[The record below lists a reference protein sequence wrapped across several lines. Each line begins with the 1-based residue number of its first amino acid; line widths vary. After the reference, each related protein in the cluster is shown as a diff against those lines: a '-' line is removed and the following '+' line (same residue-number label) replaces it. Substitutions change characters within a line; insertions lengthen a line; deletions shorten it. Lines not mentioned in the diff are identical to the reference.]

1 MYPPLHPDDGVVI
14 SGSLR
19 IEPPLR
25 ADEMD
30 RLRAIASS
38 SLRASLDDKPST
50 LVDELAPGHPEGP
63 SPWVCCPDGC
73 CLDLWDNAYVRIDAL
88 EPWMAYLVGT
98 LLADHAFDGAL
109 MLWDCATRTFSALV
123 VEGTRVRRQAVL
135 QGRTR
140 HGRGTGRRPEVGQRG
155 LRSV

>member
-19 IEPPLR
+19 IDPPLR
-25 ADEMD
+25 PDEMD

-88 EPWMAYLVGT
+88 EPWLTYLVAT
-98 LLADHAFDGAL
+98 MLADHAFDGAL
-109 MLWDCATRTFSALV
+109 MIWDCATRTFSALV
-123 VEGTRVRRQAVL
+123 VEGTRVRRRPVL
-135 QGRTR
+135 QRRTGDR
-140 HGRGTGRRPEVGQRG
+140 RSARSRGGTG
-155 LRSV
+155 LRAI

>member
-19 IEPPLR
+19 IDPPLR

-38 SLRASLDDKPST
+38 SLRASLDHKPST

-73 CLDLWDNAYVRIDAL
+73 CLDIDDNAYVRIDAL

-98 LLADHAFDGAL
+98 LFADHAFDGAL
-109 MLWDCATRTFSALV
+109 MFWDCATRTFSALV
-123 VEGTRVRRQAVL
+123 VEGTRVRRRSVL
-135 QGRTR
+135 PSRTGDRRSGRA
-140 HGRGTGRRPEVGQRG
+140 RGQTG
-155 LRSV
+155 LRAI